1 MIRINL
7 LPQPRPKARRGGGGG
22 SAPASSSFQ
31 SIALLL
37 GVVVGLGFLA
47 VLYVMNGNRLKSKQ
61 DEVARLTTR
70 KAELEKIKAEV
81 EGFMRQKEML
91 DQRIAVIQE
100 LQRNKVGGQELLDA
114 VANTVVR
121 TETLWLTQMERKGNT
136 LTFEG
141 TAASLTAV
149 ANFITQLR
157 RSGYFDKVE
166 IKESRQDDKNK
177 EVQTFLFTL
186 TADFALPGSQQQQT
200 PAQTTPAGARPPA
213 AKS

>member
-7 LPQPRPKARRGGGGG
+7 LPQPRPRARRGGAA
-22 SAPASSSFQ
+22 APASSSFQ
-31 SIALLL
+31 TIALLFGALGGL
-37 GVVVGLGFLA
+37 GVLA
-47 VLYVMNGNRLKSKQ
+47 VLYIMNGNELTAKQ
-61 DEVARLTTR
+61 ARIAQLTER
-70 KAELEKIKAEV
+70 KNQLERIKAEV
-81 EGFMRQKEML
+81 EGFMRQKDML
-91 DQRIAVIQE
+91 DQRIAVIQD

-121 TETLWLTQMERKGNT
+121 TEALWLTQMDRKGNT

-157 RSGYFDKVE
+157 RSGHFDRVE
-166 IKESRQDDKNK
+166 IKESRQDDRNK

-186 TADFALPGSQQQQT
+186 SADFTLPGSQPQQAPGQQ
-200 PAQTTPAGARPPA
+200 PAPTGARPPA

>member
-7 LPQPRPKARRGGGGG
+7 LPQPRPKARRGGGV
-22 SAPASSSFQ
+22 STPASSSFQ
-31 SIALLL
+31 SIALLVGVLL
-37 GVVVGLGFLA
+37 GVGALVVMYFMQASDLEA
-47 VLYVMNGNRLKSKQ
+47 KQKQVAELKTQK
-61 DEVARLTTR
+61 ARL
-70 KAELEKIKAEV
+70 EQIKAEV
-81 EGFMRQKEML
+81 EAFMRQKDML
-91 DQRIAVIQE
+91 DQRIAVIQD

-166 IKESRQDDKNK
+166 IRESRQDDKNK
-177 EVQTFLFTL
+177 DVQTFVFTL
-186 TADFALPGSQQQQT
+186 TADFALPGPQA
-200 PAQTTPAGARPPA
+200 PAESAPAGGRPPA

>member
-1 MIRINL
+1 
-7 LPQPRPKARRGGGGG
+7 
-22 SAPASSSFQ
+22 
-31 SIALLL
+31 
-37 GVVVGLGFLA
+37 
-47 VLYVMNGNRLKSKQ
+47 
-61 DEVARLTTR
+61 
-70 KAELEKIKAEV
+70 
-81 EGFMRQKEML
+81 MRQKEML
-91 DQRIAVIQE
+91 DQLIAVIQD

-121 TETLWLTQMERKGNT
+121 TDTLWLTQMERKGNT

-166 IKESRQDDKNK
+166 IKESRQDEGNK

-186 TADFALPGSQQQQT
+186 TADFTLPGPQPQAPGGS
-200 PAQTTPAGARPPA
+200 APAGARPPA

>member
-7 LPQPRPKARRGGGGG
+7 LPQPRPKARRG
-22 SAPASSSFQ
+22 AALPASSAFQ
-31 SIALLL
+31 TIALLAGVVFGLVAL
-37 GVVVGLGFLA
+37 GVLYFLNSTELENKQRQVA
-47 VLYVMNGNRLKSKQ
+47 ELTEQKNRL
-61 DEVARLTTR
+61 ER
-70 KAELEKIKAEV
+70 IKAEV
-81 EGFMRQKEML
+81 EGFMRQKDML

-121 TETLWLTQMERKGNT
+121 TEALWLTLMERKGNT

-157 RSGYFDKVE
+157 RSGYFERVE
-166 IKESRQDDKNK
+166 IKESKQDERNK

-186 TADFALPGSQQQQT
+186 SADFTLPGAQQQEQAAPQQSPT
-200 PAQTTPAGARPPA
+200 GARPPA

>member
-7 LPQPRPKARRGGGGG
+7 LPQPRPKARRGRVGTE
-22 SAPASSSFQ
+22 PASSAFQ

-37 GVVVGLGFLA
+37 GVIAGLGILA
-47 VLYVMNGNRLKSKQ
+47 AFYIMDGNRLKAKK
-61 DEVARLTTR
+61 DEVVRLTAR

-91 DQRIAVIQE
+91 DQRIAVIQD

-157 RSGYFDKVE
+157 RSGYFDRVE
-166 IKESRQDDKNK
+166 IKESRQDDRNK
-177 EVQTFLFTL
+177 EVDTFLFTL
-186 TADFALPGSQQQQT
+186 TADFTLPGTQQQA
-200 PAQTTPAGARPPA
+200 PAEAAPAGGRPPA